1 MLEIKIVINDVL
13 DENTY
18 IVIKDNCCLVIDPGS
33 NIIDICE
40 KIGNLKLLNI
50 LVTHNH
56 FDHTLSV
63 NDLKNKYSVEVLDFN
78 SLEEKEYNIDPFS
91 FKVIYNP
98 GHSSDS
104 ISFYFEK
111 DKIMFTGDF
120 IFKESI
126 GRYDLPTGNFSDMIK
141 SLERIKEYDKDIV
154 IYPGHGDKTTLRFEL
169 NNNPYI
175 N

>member
-1 MLEIKIVINDVL
+1 MLEIKRIINDVI

-33 NIIDICE
+33 NFDDIC
-40 KIGNLKLLNI
+40 KYLNGYKLLNV
-50 LVTHNH
+50 LVTHSH
-56 FDHTLSV
+56 FDHIMSV
-63 NDLKNKYSVEVLDFN
+63 DNLKDKYKVEVLDFN
-78 SLEEKEYNIDPFS
+78 NLDEKEYNIGSFS

-126 GRYDLPTGNFSDMIK
+126 GRYDLPTGDFSDMIK
-141 SLERIKEYDKDIV
+141 SIERIKEYDKDIV
-154 IYPGHGDKTTLRFEL
+154 IYPGHGSKTTLLYEL
-169 NNNPYI
+169 NNNPYM

>member
-1 MLEIKIVINDVL
+1 MLEIKRIVNDVI

-18 IVIKDNCCLVIDPGS
+18 IVIKDNSCLVIDPGS
-33 NIIDICE
+33 NFINICKEID
-40 KIGNLKLLNI
+40 NLKLLNI

-63 NDLKNKYSVEVLDFN
+63 NDLKDKYKVEVLDFN
-78 SLEEKEYNIDPFS
+78 TLDEKEYNIGPFT

-111 DKIMFTGDF
+111 NKIMFTGDF

-126 GRYDLPTGNFSDMIK
+126 GRCDLPTGNFSVMIK
-141 SLERIKEYDKDIV
+141 SIERLKKYDKDIV
-154 IYPGHGDKTTLRFEL
+154 IYPGHGEDTTLEYEL
-169 NNNPYI
+169 NNNPYMK
-175 N
+175 

>member
-1 MLEIKIVINDVL
+1 MLEIKRIINEVI

-33 NIIDICE
+33 NFIDICKE
-40 KIGNLKLLNI
+40 IDNLKLLNI

-63 NDLKNKYSVEVLDFN
+63 NDLKDKYNVGVLDFKTTD
-78 SLEEKEYNIDPFS
+78 EKEYNISSFN

-120 IFKESI
+120 IFKGSV
-126 GRYDLPTGNFSDMIK
+126 GRCDLPTGNFSDMIK
-141 SLERIKEYDKDIV
+141 SLEKIKKYDKDIV
-154 IYPGHGDKTTLRFEL
+154 IYPGHGSETALEYEL
-169 NNNPYI
+169 NNNPYMK
-175 N
+175 

>member
-1 MLEIKIVINDVL
+1 MLEIKRVINDVI

-18 IVIKDNCCLVIDPGS
+18 ILVKDDCCLVIDPGS
-33 NIIDICE
+33 NFDDIC
-40 KIGNLKLLNI
+40 KVINGYKLLNI

-63 NDLKNKYSVEVLDFN
+63 NDLKMKYNVEVLDFN
-78 SLEEKEYNIDPFS
+78 NMEEKEYKINSFN

-111 DKIMFTGDF
+111 DKIMFPGDF
-120 IFKESI
+120 IFRESI
-126 GRYDLPTGNFSDMIK
+126 GRCDLPTGNFSDMIK
-141 SLERIKEYDKDIV
+141 SLERIKKYDKNIV
-154 IYPGHGDKTTLRFEL
+154 IYPGHGDKTTLEHEL
-169 NNNPYI
+169 ISNPYM

>member
-1 MLEIKIVINDVL
+1 MLEIKRIVNDVI

-18 IVIKDNCCLVIDPGS
+18 IVVKDGKCLVIDPGS
-33 NIIDICE
+33 NLRDIFKTINCY
-40 KIGNLKLLNI
+40 KPLKV

-63 NDLKNKYSVEVLDFN
+63 NDVKEVYKVEVLDFN
-78 SLEEKEYNIDPFS
+78 TLEEKEYNIGPFT

-104 ISFYFEK
+104 ISFYFEE

-120 IFKESI
+120 IFRESI

-141 SLERIKEYDKDIV
+141 SIERIKEYDKDIV
-154 IYPGHGDKTTLRFEL
+154 IYPGHGEATTLEYEL
-169 NNNPYI
+169 NNNPYM